1 MHTFSLE
8 TELALLRLIDCF
20 EDMKS
25 CSYDEMHLLIYFLP
39 FLEQFDSLK
48 VMIVFIHD
56 MCIYG
61 QTYIYIY
68 IYKYIAIDWMTP
80 TELQIHLVN
89 DNIRKTTK
97 SIIEASFR
105 PSHQYH
111 GRIIPIVFTSSGLQ
125 AGAVESIEDVLWFL
139 ATYQQ
144 VNCRSKT
151 W

>member
-68 IYKYIAIDWMTP
+68 KYIAVD
-80 TELQIHLVN
+80 
-89 DNIRKTTK
+89 
-97 SIIEASFR
+97 
-105 PSHQYH
+105 
-111 GRIIPIVFTSSGLQ
+111 
-125 AGAVESIEDVLWFL
+125 
-139 ATYQQ
+139 
-144 VNCRSKT
+144 
-151 W
+151 